1 MRCSGT
7 SKTRVRHHSQKG
19 NKMYKTICLMFLCVW
34 LAGCDQSIGEPKVA
48 GRWYTPSQV
57 ELGKK
62 VYAENCISCHN
73 ENARGTFSWRNM
85 DPSGNYPP
93 PPLNG
98 TAHAWHH
105 PLKNL
110 TKTIEQG
117 GIPLGGKMPGF
128 GAKLKD
134 EEVFAV
140 ISYFQSFW
148 SEEIYDAWLKRG
160 GLK

>member
-1 MRCSGT
+1 MNN
-7 SKTRVRHHSQKG
+7 V
-19 NKMYKTICLMFLCVW
+19 IVLLCLSVL
-34 LAGCDQSIGEPKVA
+34 LAGCEQSNGETKVA

-57 ELGKK
+57 ELGRK

-73 ENARGTFSWRNM
+73 ENARGTFDWKQAGADGS
-85 DPSGNYPP
+85 YPP

-105 PLKNL
+105 PLKIL
-110 TKTIEQG
+110 KKVIEEG
-117 GIPLGGKMPGF
+117 GMPLGGKMPGF
-128 GAKLKD
+128 GAKLN
-134 EEVFAV
+134 EEKKLAV

-148 SEEIYDAWLKRG
+148 TDEIYGAWITRG